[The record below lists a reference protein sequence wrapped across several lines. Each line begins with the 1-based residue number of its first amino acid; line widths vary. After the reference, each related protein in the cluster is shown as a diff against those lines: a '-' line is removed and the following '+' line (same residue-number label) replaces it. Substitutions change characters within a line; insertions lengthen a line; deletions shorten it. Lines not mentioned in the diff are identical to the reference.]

1 MTNLQNNDIDSLGHR
16 IVSARE
22 AMDLTT
28 AQLARRLGVKT
39 ATLSGWETDRSE
51 PRANRLATLAAMTNV
66 SLIWLLTGEGE
77 GPSEHS
83 LDADLSQLKVRLDQ
97 LKAQAN
103 DMAAEIEA
111 IAAQLER
118 AGRRNGGAKS

>member
-1 MTNLQNNDIDSLGHR
+1 MTNLQNNDIGTLGQR

-28 AQLARRLGVKT
+28 AQLARRMGVKT
-39 ATLSGWETDRSE
+39 ATLSGWETDRAE

-77 GPSEHS
+77 GPPEHS
-83 LDADLSQLKVRLDQ
+83 LDADLAQLKSRLEI

-111 IAAQLER
+111 IAEQLEL
-118 AGRRNGGAKS
+118 AGRRDRSAKS